1 MFLEYRCPNVTHT
14 ERPALEAE
22 AAVFFETLPHVNYTG
37 ITGLLPEDPSSMK
50 IITRAEHPF
59 YFPIQFFEPIENIAG
74 LGHYDVYSAPWEQP
88 SIELALK
95 TWKPVA
101 TPGFKIVASGDQES
115 FTTVLYHPGVPLAGQ
130 APRDLSNIL
139 IQIKELL
146 ERTFR
151 FQTESLGVYL
161 FDKSEDMMFLGGMH
175 ATVKKD
181 GKQDLVYFPDR
192 VTLEDVEQGSDR
204 LYTEDIEFA
213 SRVWT
218 VYVRPIDDAYDP
230 NLSFIIV
237 SGVLIF
243 VASLLL
249 AFWIIT
255 NMRRSI
261 QMHRVITKAAAEA
274 AIVADLFPAN
284 VRERMI
290 QDAKGRNAAEGL
302 RRQKGDFMNN
312 GKDKRLAEQTQ
323 LTSEGIFG
331 SKPIADFH
339 PYT

>member
-1 MFLEYRCPNVTHT
+1 MTHT
-14 ERPALEAE
+14 DRPELEAE
-22 AAVFFETLPHVNYTG
+22 AAAFFEGNVHLNYSG
-37 ITGLLPEDPSSMK
+37 IQGLLPEDPSSMELVS
-50 IITRAEHPF
+50 REEHPF
-59 YFPIQFFEPIENIAG
+59 YFPIQFFEPMSKVGG
-74 LGHYDVYSAPWEQP
+74 LYHYDVYSAPWEKP
-88 SIELALK
+88 SIELALDS
-95 TWKPVA
+95 WKPVA

-115 FTTVLYHPGVPLAGQ
+115 FTTVLYHPGVPLAGE

-139 IQIKELL
+139 IQIKALL

-161 FDKSEDMMFLGGMH
+161 FDKTEQMMFLGGMH
-175 ATVKKD
+175 AHIDKD
-181 GKQDLVYFPDR
+181 GGQELMYFPDR
-192 VTLEDVEQGSDR
+192 VTLEEVEQGSNR
-204 LYTEDIEFA
+204 LYTEEIEFA

-218 VYVRPIDDAYDP
+218 VYVQPIDDTYDA
-230 NLSFIIV
+230 NFSSIIV
-237 SGVLIF
+237 SGVFIF

-261 QMHRVITKAAAEA
+261 QMHRVITLAAAEA

-290 QDAKGRNAAEGL
+290 QDAKGRNAAAGIRRKEGEFL
-302 RRQKGDFMNN
+302 NN
-312 GKDKRLAEQTQ
+312 GKDKRLVDHTQ

-331 SKPIADFH
+331 SKPIAEFH

>member
-1 MFLEYRCPNVTHT
+1 MTHA
-14 ERPALEAE
+14 ERPGVEAE
-22 AAVFFETLPHVNYTG
+22 TAAFLAGVPEMNYSG
-37 ITGLLPEDPSSMK
+37 IQGLLPENPASMELVS
-50 IITRAEHPF
+50 RDEHPF
-59 YFPIQFFEPIENIAG
+59 YFPIQFFEPMSQVAG
-74 LGHYDVYSAPWEQP
+74 LLHYDVYSAPWEQP
-88 SIELALK
+88 SITLALD

-139 IQIKELL
+139 IQIKALL

-175 ATVKKD
+175 AKVNTD
-181 GKQDLVYFPDR
+181 GAKELVYFPDR
-192 VTLEDVEQGSDR
+192 IKLEDVKEGSDR

-218 VYVRPIDDAYDP
+218 VYVRPIDDTYEAD
-230 NLSFIIV
+230 LIFVII

-249 AFWIIT
+249 TFWIIN
-255 NMRRSI
+255 NMNRSI
-261 QMHRVITKAAAEA
+261 QLHRVITKAAAEA

-290 QDAKGRNAAEGL
+290 QDATGRRKAAGASRKQDAFL
-302 RRQKGDFMNN
+302 NN
-312 GKDKRLAEQTQ
+312 GKEKRLVGQSR
-323 LTSEGIFG
+323 LSSEGIFG